1 MRVVALLL
9 SLFSA
14 FGPQVSSGRNVAEG
28 SMVLLQI
35 GKHRVMRAGH
45 LAAEVPPSQDMGID
59 IEATLITRIFIMCVI
74 MYGGIALLWGIN
86 IRSGQPEMFR
96 IGLLCVSWASM
107 SVGMHV
113 LNKAL
118 VDYLQSPALIS
129 AFQMALTVLVVAA
142 RSYQDVLGSPRAQI
156 LKWMVVPMFFA
167 GMLISA
173 FYAYARISLTVL
185 TLVRNLTPLLML
197 PLESMVMPFDQRP
210 AISWGVVTGI
220 LVMLAGAMIYSEGNV
235 ATISMVG
242 VGFAFLN
249 MSIAV
254 TDRLIQRRLLTT
266 ECKDLSSGTCT
277 ILNNFWGMLPTLLL
291 ASVTGQFHEAVA
303 TDQAA
308 RWMEPHVI
316 VLLILSG
323 LVGTGISILG
333 LECQR
338 AISAT
343 SFSVMQNV
351 SKVAVVACGILFFAD
366 PLGSPSS
373 VTGLGFSLCG
383 SFLYAWSQQQATK
396 TKADAKAAAAA
407 EDSGSV
413 AKVA

>member
-1 MRVVALLL
+1 MRTLALLL

-14 FGPQVSSGRNVAEG
+14 VSSGRSVEEG
-28 SMVLLQI
+28 LVVLLQVN
-35 GKHRVMRAGH
+35 KHGSFAGAAH
-45 LAAEVPPSQDMGID
+45 LAAEVPASQEMGVD
-59 IEATLITRIFIMCVI
+59 IESALITRIFIMCVI
-74 MYGGIALLWGIN
+74 MYGGIGLLWGVN
-86 IRSGQPEMFR
+86 IQSGQPEMFK
-96 IGLLCVSWASM
+96 IGLLCISWASM

-118 VDYLQSPALIS
+118 VDYLQAPALIS
-129 AFQMALTVLVVAA
+129 AFQMALTVFVVAV

-173 FYAYARISLTVL
+173 FYAYARISLTLL

-197 PLESMVMPFDQRP
+197 PLETLVMAHDQRP
-210 AISWGVVTGI
+210 TISPGVVCGI
-220 LVMLAGAMIYSEGNV
+220 LTMLVGAMIYSEGNL
-235 ATISMVG
+235 ATISMAG

-249 MSIAV
+249 MFIAV

-291 ASVTGQFHEAVA
+291 AGFTGQLHDA
-303 TDQAA
+303 TGTDRAD
-308 RWMEPHVI
+308 RWVEPHVL

-351 SKVAVVACGILFFAD
+351 SKVAVVASGIVFFAD
-366 PLGSPSS
+366 PIGAPSS
-373 VTGLGFSLCG
+373 VTGLGLSLCG
-383 SFLYAWSQQQATK
+383 SFLYAWSQQQAAK
-396 TKADAKAAAAA
+396 VKADAKAAAAA
-407 EDSGSV
+407 QDGGSV